1 MLTADLLELSDTEVQ
16 SLVRS
21 PLTKQWDLSLERLRG
36 PLGSITAHRITP
48 TLLAKVFSAS
58 EVATLKLLR
67 KHTTIPVPQP
77 RYDHIQRYLVM
88 DFVEG
93 KMLIDC
99 WSSLSFFMK
108 LRVACTLRGYLGQLR
123 RLRGVV
129 PGRLEDGIVS
139 GIQFEEVEL
148 GPFKS
153 ATDFRLYCELIAQ
166 FSWNETVKYRKPA
179 EPLPPPL
186 VLGDDWDLVLTHG
199 DLNLTNLLLAEDGVL
214 WVIDWGNS
222 GYYPK
227 WMESVTM
234 RHDVHPKTWNDLRWL
249 ISGSFPTYEV
259 FWEYVEQRVERFR
272 R

>member
-1 MLTADLLELSDTEVQ
+1 MVK
-16 SLVRS
+16 S
-21 PLTKQWDLSLERLRG
+21 PLAKQWDLSLERLRG
-36 PLGSITAHRITP
+36 PLGSISAHRITP
-48 TLLAKVFSAS
+48 TLLAKIYSAS

-77 RYDHIQRYLVM
+77 RYDHLQGWLVM

-108 LRVACTLRGYLGQLR
+108 LRVACTLRGYIGQLR

-148 GPFKS
+148 GSFKS
-153 ATDFRLYCELIAQ
+153 ATHFRLYCESIAQ
-166 FSWNETVKYRKPA
+166 YTWNYTVEHTKPTQ
-179 EPLPPPL
+179 PLPPPL
-186 VLGDDWDLVLTHG
+186 VFGDDWDLVLTHG
-199 DLNLTNLLLAEDGVL
+199 DLNLTNLLLADDGVL

-234 RHDVHPKTWNDLRWL
+234 QHYDDTNPKTWNDLRWL
-249 ISGSFPTYEV
+249 ISGSFPIYEV
-259 FWEYVEQRVERFR
+259 FWDYVEQQVERFR
-272 R
+272 RLS